1 MMSLTIKQLLRPTPL
16 IILSAITLIVIFYE
30 FFFQTAASR
39 EFRYPLMKHQFVFFA
54 EMIALDLVIKF
65 ISQNKNYLLW
75 SLQILACFG
84 ILYYW
89 IVI

>member
-16 IILSAITLIVIFYE
+16 LILSAITLVVIFYE
-30 FFFQTAASR
+30 FFFQTSAGR
-39 EFRYPLMKHQFVFFA
+39 EFRYPLMKHQLVFFA
-54 EMIALDLVIKF
+54 EMMVLDVLIKF

-75 SLQILACFG
+75 SLQILACLG

-89 IVI
+89 IVT